1 MSFYGTIRGI
11 AGFLLWFPFKLEV
24 EQRAEWKPEQGYIL
38 AANHQS
44 FMDPIFLALAIKDKK
59 RRVSYM
65 AKEELFRIPVLKSL
79 IKGLGAFPVS
89 RGTGDTAAIDHAVDV
104 VKSGG
109 MLGIFP
115 EGTRY
120 KDGKLHR
127 LKSGAV
133 VVASRTGGDMIPA
146 CILYGKRKF
155 IRKPVKVIFGEPIEN
170 ASLGLDGISKS
181 ALRAANRLLGERI
194 AELMGVE
201 AP

>member
-1 MSFYGTIRGI
+1 MSFYRVIKGF

-24 EQRAEWKPEQGYIL
+24 EKRAEWKDEQGYIL
-38 AANHQS
+38 ACNHQS
-44 FMDPIFLALAIKDKK
+44 FLDPIFLGLAIKDKK
-59 RRVSYM
+59 RQVSFM
-65 AKEELFRIPVLKSL
+65 AKEELFRIPVLNWL

-89 RGTGDTAAIDHAVDV
+89 RGKGDTGAIDHAVDI
-104 VKSGG
+104 VKNGG

-146 CILYGKRKF
+146 CIVYGKRKF

-170 ASLGLDGISKS
+170 RALELDGISKS
-181 ALRAANRLLGERI
+181 ALRAANKLLGERI
-194 AELMGVE
+194 ADLMGVE

>member
-1 MSFYGTIRGI
+1 MSFYGAIRGI

-24 EQRAEWKPEQGYIL
+24 EQRADWKPEQGYIL

-65 AKEELFRIPVLKSL
+65 AKEELFRVPVLKSL
-79 IKGLGAFPVS
+79 IKKLGAFPVA
-89 RGTGDTAAIDHAVDV
+89 RGTGDTGAIDHAVDV
-104 VKSGG
+104 VKNGG

-115 EGTRY
+115 EGTRH

-133 VVASRTGGDMIPA
+133 VVASRTGGDLIPA

-181 ALRAANRLLGERI
+181 ALRASNRLLGERI

>member
-24 EQRAEWKPEQGYIL
+24 EYRAEWKEEQGYIL

-44 FMDPIFLALAIKDKK
+44 FLDPIFLALAIKDKK
-59 RRVSYM
+59 RRVCYM

-89 RGTGDTAAIDHAVDV
+89 RGTGDTAAIDHAVEI
-104 VKSGG
+104 VKNGG

-115 EGTRY
+115 EGTRH

-133 VVASRTGGDMIPA
+133 VVASRTGGDLIPA
-146 CILYGKRKF
+146 CIIYGKRKF

-194 AELMGVE
+194 AEMMGVE